1 MAARAWSSD
10 MVDGEAPSPP
20 GPTSRLPGGPLVV
33 ACLDPVDLRPEVDPL
48 SGEVRADWRRADLS
62 AADSAALEHSLR
74 AAEAWRGTVLA
85 VAAGPPALDPV
96 LRQAVALGAGALRV
110 PWEAAHS
117 GLAADPVALA
127 GALAAAIRQVGL
139 PALVVC
145 GDRSP
150 SRGIGAVPALIA
162 HHLGAEQALGLVSLT
177 VEQDSLSVVGERRLD
192 GGWRERLRVRAPAV
206 CSVEAAGVRL
216 RRAPMA
222 AALHSTRQ
230 PIEISPVRADAAI
243 QAASVRVGAPR
254 PYRPRTKAVPPPAGA
269 THDRLLALTGALR
282 AHDPPRIV
290 GPIAPG
296 EAAREILEYL
306 VGHGYSI
313 PSDPSA

>member
-1 MAARAWSSD
+1 
-10 MVDGEAPSPP
+10 MVDGEASSTPGPASPP
-20 GPTSRLPGGPLVV
+20 PGRPLVV

-74 AAEAWRGTVLA
+74 AAEAWGGTVLA

-96 LRQAVALGAGALRV
+96 LRQAVALGARALRV
-110 PWEAAHS
+110 PWSTGHS

-127 GALAAAIRQVGL
+127 AALAVAISQVGA
-139 PALVVC
+139 PALVLC

-150 SRGIGAVPALIA
+150 SRGIGAVPALLA

-177 VEQDSLSVVGERRLD
+177 VEQDSLTVVGERRLD
-192 GGWRERLRVRAPAV
+192 GGWRERLRVRAPAL

-216 RRAPMA
+216 RRAPLA
-222 AALHSTRQ
+222 AALHSSRQ
-230 PIEISPVRADAAI
+230 PIEVAPVHNDPTN
-243 QAASVRVGAPR
+243 QAAPVRVGSPR
-254 PYRPRTKAVPPPAGA
+254 PYRPRTKAVPPPAGG
-269 THDRLLALTGALR
+269 THDRLLALTGALM

-290 GPIAPG
+290 GPIGPA
-296 EAAREILEYL
+296 EAADEILDFL
-306 VGHGYSI
+306 VGHGYSL
-313 PSDPSA
+313 PSDPNG